1 MQTAEQ
7 AKELWCPMARVAQI
21 GAVET
26 SATYNRAIL
35 KVHVPVEVAAAAPE
49 DFELGEKPK
58 LKTMTMVQVTPIQS
72 GASMCLAN
80 ECAMWRWGTTG
91 SEANQY
97 RKIGDEMIPVGVFD
111 PEQPKGYCGLAG
123 RPEVVA

>member
-1 MQTAEQ
+1 MHTAEQ

-26 SATYNRAIL
+26 SATYNRAIV
-35 KVHVPVEVAAAAPE
+35 KAHVPVKVAAAAPE

-58 LKTMTMVQVTPIQS
+58 LETMTMVQVTPIKS

-80 ECAMWRWGTTG
+80 ECAMWRWGTTEKMPDNAEPG
-91 SEANQY
+91 KLYSTDTVQSD
-97 RKIGDEMIPVGVFD
+97 R
-111 PEQPKGYCGLAG
+111 GYCGLAG
-123 RPEVVA
+123 RPEVQP